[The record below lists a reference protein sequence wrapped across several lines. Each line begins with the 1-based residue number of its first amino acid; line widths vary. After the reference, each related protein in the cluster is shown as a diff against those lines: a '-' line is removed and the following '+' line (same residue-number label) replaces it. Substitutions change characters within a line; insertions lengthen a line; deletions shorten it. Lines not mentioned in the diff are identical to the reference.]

1 MHAIKLNLLKMLAQ
15 DGDTGAMLE
24 LADYYYI
31 HENKR
36 SLSAETFQMVF
47 DYYTCLAEAGNDH
60 AMVTLG
66 AMYYE
71 GVNLPQNFKLAKDW
85 YEKAAKLGNPLAINN
100 LGYCYYYGR
109 DIPSDLKRAFHLFG
123 KAAQL
128 GHHNGMYKLGDMY
141 YNGNYVPRDPQAAF
155 YWYSQAEKITD
166 DAIPEYPNISYR
178 IGHCYLQGDG
188 IAQDLLAALKWLQ
201 RSELGCYTFIQK
213 GDAFA
218 QLTLVRVK
226 EDLEVL
232 HQYLDTLDGY
242 CGAELGY
249 HNPLNM

>member
-1 MHAIKLNLLKMLAQ
+1 MNAIKLNLLTMLAQ
-15 DGDTGAMLE
+15 DGDTSAMLE

-31 HENKR
+31 HENKQ
-36 SLSAETFQMVF
+36 SLSDETFQMVF
-47 DYYTCLAEAGNDH
+47 DYYSCLAEAGNDR

-71 GVNLPQNFKLAKDW
+71 GVNIPQNFKLAKYW
-85 YEKAAKLGNPLAINN
+85 YEKSAKLGNPLAINN

-109 DIPSDLKRAFHLFG
+109 DIPRDLERAFHLFG

-141 YNGNYVPRDPQAAF
+141 YNGNHVQKDLVAAF
-155 YWYSQAEKITD
+155 YWCNQAEKITN
-166 DAIPEYPNISYR
+166 ATIPEYPNIAYR

-188 IAQDLLAALKWLQ
+188 IARDLLESLKWLQ
-201 RSELGCYTFIQK
+201 TAELGCYTFIQK

-218 QLTLVRVK
+218 PLTLIRVK

-232 HQYLDTLDGY
+232 RQNLDTLAGY